1 MEKINFDIFSTKQ
14 HFCDTNMNPTSIK
27 TDSNSRQRGFV
38 LITAVIFLL
47 VLSLLAL
54 YGVRQS
60 LFEEIASG
68 NDSDEYLAREAA
80 EQALRDAELDILG
93 QRIDGQYCASVN
105 KSTCGNNRRPADS
118 RPLDAADAGNFWI
131 STNTFVFTTSNG
143 SVSSAARPASVDGSN
158 VGFYSSQAIANCGR
172 PLWQAADWD
181 TDTPPAANRC
191 TDANSIVRTTIYG
204 TFTGAPTNIYTDAG
218 RRPPRYLVEFFEA
231 STLGISDSTKIFFRI
246 TAVGFGR
253 IRGENGFPTS
263 VTLQSVYSPI

>member
-1 MEKINFDIFSTKQ
+1 MKSTA
-14 HFCDTNMNPTSIK
+14 IK
-27 TDSNSRQRGFV
+27 PDSPRRQRGFV
-38 LITAVIFLL
+38 LVTAVIFLL

-54 YGVRQS
+54 FGVRQS
-60 LFEEIASG
+60 LFEEMASG
-68 NDSDEYLAREAA
+68 NESDEYLAREAA

-93 QRIDGQYCASVN
+93 QRIDGQYCAAVN
-105 KSTCGNNRRPADS
+105 KNTCGNNRRPADT

-131 STNTFVFTTSNG
+131 STNAFVFSAFNG
-143 SVSSAARPASVDGSN
+143 SVSSAARPASVDGTN
-158 VGFYSSQAIANCGR
+158 VGFYSNQAITNCGR

-181 TDTPPAANRC
+181 SDTPPAANRC
-191 TDANSIVRTTIYG
+191 TDGNSVVRTTVFG

-218 RRPPRYLVEFFEA
+218 RRPPRYLIEFFEA
-231 STLGISDSTKIFFRI
+231 STIGINDSTKLFFRI